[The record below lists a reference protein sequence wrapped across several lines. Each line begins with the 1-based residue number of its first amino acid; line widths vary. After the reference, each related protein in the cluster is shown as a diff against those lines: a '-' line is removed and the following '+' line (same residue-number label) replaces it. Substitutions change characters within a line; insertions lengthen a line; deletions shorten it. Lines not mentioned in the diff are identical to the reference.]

1 MELVS
6 HSLVMYDAAGMLR
19 TLPIWLNKE
28 VLRPMTHNIAIVEDD
43 PDQRHNYTAAM
54 ENKGFVVRAYGDRLS
69 AQKGIAEHL
78 PDLVIL
84 DIMLGHEVD
93 AGFQLCRDLLAES
106 PHLPVLFLTERID
119 EIDQISGLRLGA
131 WDYQPKPISLAYLA
145 ERVASLL
152 RLKEVRLNP
161 QSTEKAPKQIGA
173 MSIQEDAM
181 LVSWR
186 EEVLDLT
193 VTEFRILS
201 RLVRTPGHALAYE
214 TLMQATIQQYVTN
227 NTINT
232 HMRNIRRKFASIDIE
247 FDCIRN
253 EYGFG
258 YRWVDVSL

>member
-1 MELVS
+1 
-6 HSLVMYDAAGMLR
+6 
-19 TLPIWLNKE
+19 
-28 VLRPMTHNIAIVEDD
+28 MTYTIAIVEDD
-43 PDQRHNYTAAM
+43 ADQRHNYCTAM
-54 ENKGFVVRAYGDRLS
+54 ENKGFVVKTSGDRLS
-69 AQKGIAEHL
+69 AQQGMEEDT

-93 AGFQLCRDLLAES
+93 AGFQLCRDLLAS
-106 PHLPVLFLTERID
+106 NPQLPILFLTERID

-161 QSTEKAPKQIGA
+161 DQSGA
-173 MSIQEDAM
+173 QASKRLGDLAIQEEAM
-181 LVSWR
+181 LISWR

-193 VTEFRILS
+193 VTEFRLLA

-232 HMRNIRRKFASIDIE
+232 HMRNIRRKFSVIDTD

-258 YRWVDVSL
+258 YRWVDPHQ

>member
-1 MELVS
+1 
-6 HSLVMYDAAGMLR
+6 
-19 TLPIWLNKE
+19 
-28 VLRPMTHNIAIVEDD
+28 MTYTIAIVEDD
-43 PDQRHNYTAAM
+43 ADQRRNYCTAM
-54 ENKGFVVRAYGDRLS
+54 ENKGFVVNTYADRVS
-69 AQKGIAEHL
+69 AQQGMAVHT

-93 AGFQLCRDLLAES
+93 AGFQLCRDLLAAH

-152 RLKEVRLNP
+152 RLKEVRLNSAQFDTP
-161 QSTEKAPKQIGA
+161 PSKRLGNL
-173 MSIQEDAM
+173 SVQEDAM
-181 LVSWR
+181 YISWQGQA
-186 EEVLDLT
+186 LDLT
-193 VTEFRILS
+193 VTEFRLLA
-201 RLVRTPGHALAYE
+201 RLVRTPGHALAYD

-232 HMRNIRRKFASIDIE
+232 HMRNIRRKFTVIDPN
-247 FDCIRN
+247 FTCIRN

-258 YRWVDVSL
+258 YRWIDSSL

>member
-1 MELVS
+1 MP
-6 HSLVMYDAAGMLR
+6 Y
-19 TLPIWLNKE
+19 T
-28 VLRPMTHNIAIVEDD
+28 IAIVEDD
-43 PDQRHNYTAAM
+43 ADQRHNYCTAM
-54 ENKGFVVRAYGDRLS
+54 ENKGFVVNAYADRLS
-69 AQKGIAEHL
+69 AQQGMAAHT

-93 AGFQLCRDLLAES
+93 AGFQLCRDLLAS
-106 PHLPVLFLTERID
+106 HPHLPVLFLTERID

-152 RLKEVRLNP
+152 RLKEVRFNP
-161 QSTEKAPKQIGA
+161 GQSDTKPSKQLGDL
-173 MSIQEDAM
+173 SIQEDAM
-181 LVSWR
+181 LISWQ
-186 EEVLDLT
+186 EQALELT
-193 VTEFRILS
+193 VTEFRLLA

-214 TLMQATIQQYVTN
+214 ALMQATIQQYVTN

-232 HMRNIRRKFASIDIE
+232 HMRNIRRKFTIIDQG

-258 YRWVDVSL
+258 YRWVDSNK